1 MAGRADT
8 LRATMPVAALH
19 FSPVSDT
26 GSAPLYRLVKR
37 ELLRVIEAGRCAP
50 GQPLPNE
57 SEIAGELGVSIGTLR
72 RAVDELVHEHVLVR
86 RQGKG
91 TFVALHNRDRFL
103 FQFFHIESRADSRF
117 SEVDPLMVY
126 PAVECLAF
134 ERERASET
142 DAAALRIRPGDPLIR
157 IDNRLSLQGRAVVP
171 DRITVAAQLFK
182 GLTEKRLVERPS
194 TIYNLYQTDFG
205 ITVLRAQERA
215 RAAAADRGVARVLG
229 VAIGLPVLEIHRVA
243 LTFGEKP
250 VEYRVSTVN
259 TQSHDYVSVLS
270 KAS

>member
-1 MAGRADT
+1 MRKQT
-8 LRATMPVAALH
+8 LQLSALT
-19 FSPVSDT
+19 DA

-37 ELLRVIEAGRCAP
+37 ELLRVIESGSCRP
-50 GQPLPNE
+50 GQALPNE
-57 SEIAGELGVSIGTLR
+57 SAIAAALQVSIGTLR

-91 TFVALHNRDRFL
+91 TFVALHNHDRFL
-103 FQFFHIESRADSRF
+103 FQFFHIESRPDLRF
-117 SEVDPLMVY
+117 AEVGERMQY
-126 PAVECLAF
+126 PAVECLGF

-142 DAAALRIRPGDPLIR
+142 DAAALRIKPGDLLIR
-157 IDNRLSLQGRAVVP
+157 IDNRLSLAGRAVVH
-171 DRITVAAQLFK
+171 DRITIAAQLFK
-182 GLTEKRLVERPS
+182 GLTEKRLVDRPS

-215 RAAAADRGVARVLG
+215 RAAAAERTSARVLG
-229 VAIGLPVLEIHRVA
+229 VAIGLPVLEIHRIA

-259 TQSHDYVSVLS
+259 TQNHDYVSVLS
-270 KAS
+270 KGS